1 MKHYIHYTLILAAC
15 CMFCHTMAD
24 AQQTAFVSTQHDST
38 IQQTASGSMHHNSAE
53 QQTADGI
60 RQQAPRLHG
69 AADNIHQHTTR
80 QHNTADSRQQ
90 RLTNG
95 TDFQTPEPAAGT
107 QQQTSGTAK
116 VWTLRDCME
125 YAVSNSTQIRIQHA
139 DMDDERIARRDAI
152 LNAFTPYIDAATGIS
167 SSFGR
172 AVDPETNTYISTT
185 SFNNAYSVSAG
196 ITLFNGFQ
204 AVNRLRITKTA
215 VEMGISEEQRIKDN
229 ICLSTMQ
236 AYCNVVYYSRLA
248 GILAEQVETARTSL
262 HVAERQEELG
272 QKGYADVVQMEA
284 ELAEMEY
291 RHISAENSRNDALLT
306 LKDVMFWPIGEELE
320 IDLSIADGGAFLP
333 DGTRDTESI
342 LANAMASLPD
352 VFIARGAM
360 ENARLE
366 LRTARWQLAP
376 SLSLN
381 GGWSTSY
388 YTYPGRSGHE
398 TEPFRTQFTNNG
410 GEYVQLTLSIPIFDR
425 LSRHSNIANKRNAY
439 IRSTAEYEQKLR
451 EVEAEVMRAVQ
462 DRDGA
467 SAAYMQAER
476 MAEVQQE
483 AYRLNMRKLEQGL
496 ISPIEFRTATE
507 SYLTAAAERL
517 NTLLQYNI
525 KKAVVAY
532 YDGIPYLEQ
541 QL

>member
-15 CMFCHTMAD
+15 CMFCHTIAD
-24 AQQTAFVSTQHDST
+24 AQQTAFVSTQHNSTAQQTTSVNTHHDST
-38 IQQTASGSMHHNSAE
+38 Q
-53 QQTADGI
+53 QQTADGN
-60 RQQAPRLHG
+60 RQP
-69 AADNIHQHTTR
+69 
-80 QHNTADSRQQ
+80 QQ
-90 RLTNG
+90 RLTTG
-95 TDFQTPEPAAGT
+95 TGLQTPEPAAGT

-262 HVAERQEELG
+262 HVA
-272 QKGYADVVQMEA
+272 
-284 ELAEMEY
+284 
-291 RHISAENSRNDALLT
+291 
-306 LKDVMFWPIGEELE
+306 
-320 IDLSIADGGAFLP
+320 DLSIADGGAFLP

-388 YTYPGRSGHE
+388 YTYPGRSGHK

-451 EVEAEVMRAVQ
+451 EVESEVMRAVQ

-541 QL
+541 EL